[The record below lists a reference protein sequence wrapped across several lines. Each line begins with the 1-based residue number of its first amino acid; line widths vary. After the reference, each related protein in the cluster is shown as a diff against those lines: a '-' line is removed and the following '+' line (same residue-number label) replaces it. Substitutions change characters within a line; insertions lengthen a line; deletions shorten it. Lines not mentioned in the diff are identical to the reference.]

1 MSSNDNTWAELT
13 SQNERVIQLGES
25 GSGLTSHATATAR
38 SQWAEL
44 ASQRER
50 LVDFSD
56 PLFRL
61 ASSRLSASASSVSAT
76 IAAASSASGMRL
88 VAGAA

>member
-1 MSSNDNTWAELT
+1 MSGNDNTWAELT

-25 GSGLTSHATATAR
+25 VSGSTNHAAATAR

-61 ASSRLSASASSVSAT
+61 ASSRHSV
-76 IAAASSASGMRL
+76 SGMRL